1 MSLTFHYHP
10 LASFCWKALI
20 ALYENDTPFQPHL
33 VDLGNELSRAEF
45 KALWPIAKMPVL
57 RDTTRD
63 RIVPESSIIIEYLD
77 QHYPGRTR
85 FLPAD
90 ADLARQVRLH
100 DRIFDLYVHEPMQKI
115 VIDRIRPPGKTD
127 PYGVEQARAQL
138 QSAYDMIDADMANKT
153 WAVGDSFTL
162 ADCAASPALFYA
174 NEVQPFGDN
183 HENLAAYFGRLRARP
198 SFARVIDEAQPY
210 FAMFPR

>member
-1 MSLTFHYHP
+1 MPLTFHYHP

-20 ALYENDTPFQPHL
+20 ALYENGTPFQPHL

-90 ADLARQVRLH
+90 ADLARQVRLQ

-174 NEVQPFGDN
+174 NEVQPFGS
-183 HENLAAYFGRLRARP
+183 GRGPP
-198 SFARVIDEAQPY
+198 SPA
-210 FAMFPR
+210 

>member
-45 KALWPIAKMPVL
+45 TALWPIAKMPVL

-90 ADLARQVRLH
+90 TDLARQVRLQ